1 MATWTA
7 TFVMFLV
14 IVAPLALLAWWMLR
28 FYRSL
33 STEPEPDRPEL
44 IPATKVCRYCG
55 QVLQQEWTHCPF
67 CGKEADPPL
76 TTLVTPVDPR
86 QDGGGRSPN

>member
-1 MATWTA
+1 MFTVTA
-7 TFVMFLV
+7 TLLMFLV
-14 IVAPLALLAWWMLR
+14 VTAPLAFIAWWMLR

-33 STEPEPDRPEL
+33 AMEPEPDRPEL
-44 IPATKVCRYCG
+44 IPVTKVCRYCG

-76 TTLVTPVDPR
+76 TTLVPPVDPR
-86 QDGGGRSPN
+86 ENSDGQH